1 MNKFL
6 EMYNLLRQKQE
17 EIENMK
23 QTAIN
28 EIKLVIKYSQETK
41 VQDQMAS
48 RVNSTKYLQK
58 S

>member
-28 EIKLVIKYSQETK
+28 EIKLVIKNSQETK